1 MLSVLRQRNFALLWC
16 GGLISMTGDW
26 LLLIGLPVYVYALT
40 GSTWV
45 TGSVFTA
52 GFVPEILLGS
62 VAGVFADRWDRRR
75 TMLVSTLLQ
84 ALTLLPLLAVASRGQ
99 LWIVY
104 AVQVVASVL
113 SQFFAPAE
121 NALLPRVVGPAP
133 EDLLAANALLSLG
146 TNLARLVGSPLG
158 GIVAAL
164 LGLHGIVLLD
174 VASFLVA
181 AALIAPVRVATPE
194 RAPQPDHATPV
205 TATSTMELTTSSA
218 THDTVKVRVYEKL
231 SLRRWERRLWGR
243 GRLARPRV
251 ASRTGETPAP
261 PGRQCADLPVTVD
274 AVEKRGSSGVRPLV
288 GAAGGVWREWLLG
301 LRLVRG
307 EQTIRTVFAITAI
320 QQVAQGIFV
329 VLFIVFVERVL
340 RGSSVEVGWL
350 RGVQAV
356 GGLLGGAVIGA
367 FGKRVAARRL
377 IGASGILF
385 GLICLA
391 IWNAPLLFPAY
402 LLSVALFVAV
412 GIPGVG
418 LGTGTMTLLQTSVDD
433 AYRGRIFGAFTT
445 TSALLQLCGMLLAGA
460 LGDRLGVLPV
470 LDAQGAL
477 YIMAGLVALLFL
489 PREQRDSVLVAR
501 ARRSSPPTS

>member
-16 GGLISMTGDW
+16 GGLVSMTGDW

-45 TGSVFTA
+45 TGSVFIA
-52 GFVPEILLGS
+52 GFVPEILPGS

-84 ALTLLPLLAVASRGQ
+84 ALTLLPLLAVSSRGQ

-104 AVQVVASVL
+104 AVQVVVSAL

-121 NALLPRVVGPAP
+121 NALLPRVVGPEP
-133 EDLLAANALLSLG
+133 ERLLAANALLSLG
-146 TNLARLVGSPLG
+146 ANLARLVGSPLG
-158 GIVAAL
+158 GVVAAL
-164 LGLHGIVLLD
+164 LGLRGIVLLD

-181 AALIAPVRVATPE
+181 VALIAPVRVA
-194 RAPQPDHATPV
+194 APGRELTQAQTLEVEHSVLPA
-205 TATSTMELTTSSA
+205 ATSAIACPALPTA
-218 THDTVKVRVYEKL
+218 DDT
-231 SLRRWERRLWGR
+231 
-243 GRLARPRV
+243 
-251 ASRTGETPAP
+251 
-261 PGRQCADLPVTVD
+261 VTVD
-274 AVEKRGSSGVRPLV
+274 VVDKHFAGARALVR
-288 GAAGGVWREWLLG
+288 AAGGVWQEWLVG

-307 EQTIRTVFAITAI
+307 ERTIGAVFAITAI

-329 VLFIVFVERVL
+329 VLFIVFVERML
-340 RGSSVEVGWL
+340 RGSSVEIGWL

-356 GGLLGGAVIGA
+356 GGLLGGLVIGVI
-367 FGKRVAARRL
+367 GKRIAAKHL
-377 IGASGILF
+377 IGVSGILF

-402 LLSVALFVAV
+402 LLSVVLFVAV

-445 TSALLQLCGMLLAGA
+445 ASALLQLCGMLLAGA

-470 LDAQGAL
+470 LDAQGPL
-477 YIMAGLVALLFL
+477 YITAGLVALRFL
-489 PREQRDSVLVAR
+489 PRDQRAAPRLTQTVQVSHGEREPAEAR
-501 ARRSSPPTS
+501 QA

>member
-45 TGSVFTA
+45 TGSVFIA

-84 ALTLLPLLAVASRGQ
+84 ALALLPLLAVSSRGQ
-99 LWIVY
+99 LWLVY

-146 TNLARLVGSPLG
+146 ANLARLVGSPLG
-158 GIVAAL
+158 GVVAAL
-164 LGLHGIVLLD
+164 LGLRGIVLLD
-174 VASFLVA
+174 AASFLVA
-181 AALIAPVRVATPE
+181 AALIAPVRVAMSGREST

-218 THDTVKVRVYEKL
+218 THDTVKVRGYEKL
-231 SLRRWERRLWGR
+231 SLRRSER
-243 GRLARPRV
+243 RLARPRV
-251 ASRTGETPAP
+251 ASGTGEQRSERPAP
-261 PGRQCADLPVTVD
+261 PDLPVTVD
-274 AVEKRGSSGVRPLV
+274 AVERRRSSGVRPLV
-288 GAAGGVWREWLLG
+288 GAAGGVWREWLVG

-307 EQTIRTVFAITAI
+307 ERTIRAIFAITAI

-340 RGSSVEVGWL
+340 RGTAVEVGWL

-367 FGKRVAARRL
+367 IGKRVAARRL

-418 LGTGTMTLLQTSVDD
+418 LGTGTMTLLQRSVDD

-445 TSALLQLCGMLLAGA
+445 MSALLQLCGMLLAGA
-460 LGDRLGVLPV
+460 LGDRLGVLPL

-477 YIMAGLVALLFL
+477 YVAAGLVALLFL
-489 PREQRDSVLVAR
+489 PRDQRDGVLVTR
-501 ARRSSPPTS
+501 ARRSGAPTS

>member
-1 MLSVLRQRNFALLWC
+1 
-16 GGLISMTGDW
+16 
-26 LLLIGLPVYVYALT
+26 
-40 GSTWV
+40 
-45 TGSVFTA
+45 
-52 GFVPEILLGS
+52 
-62 VAGVFADRWDRRR
+62 
-75 TMLVSTLLQ
+75 
-84 ALTLLPLLAVASRGQ
+84 LPLLAVSSRGQ

-133 EDLLAANALLSLG
+133 ERLLAANALLALG
-146 TNLARLVGSPLG
+146 ANLARLVGSPLG

-174 VASFLVA
+174 AASFLVA
-181 AALIAPVRVATPE
+181 AALIAPVRVAMSRREPT
-194 RAPQPDHATPV
+194 RAPQPDHATPM
-205 TATSTMELTTSSA
+205 TATSTMELTSSA
-218 THDTVKVRVYEKL
+218 THDTAEVRGYEKL
-231 SLRRWERRLWGR
+231 LLRRSERRLWGR
-243 GRLARPRV
+243 GRLARPRGNPG
-251 ASRTGETPAP
+251 TGETPAP
-261 PGRQCADLPVTVD
+261 PDLPVTVD
-274 AVEKRGSSGVRPLV
+274 AVERRRSSGVRSLV

-307 EQTIRTVFAITAI
+307 ERTIRIIFAITAI

-340 RGSSVEVGWL
+340 RGTAVEVGWL

-367 FGKRVAARRL
+367 IGKRIAPRLL

-433 AYRGRIFGAFTT
+433 SYRGRIFGAFTT
-445 TSALLQLCGMLLAGA
+445 MSALLQLCGMLLAGV
-460 LGDRLGVLPV
+460 LGDRLGVLPL

-477 YIMAGLVALLFL
+477 YIAAGLVALLFL
-489 PREQRDSVLVAR
+489 PHD
-501 ARRSSPPTS
+501 RRSSHHLTQTAQVAHGEREPAEARQA